1 MKKILLFVSLSVFLA
16 FIAGCAPSGTT
27 TPSTSNQT
35 QKPELI
41 TVNDG
46 VRILYSG
53 DSIRDGITV
62 TFTGSGPANAIIK
75 VYLNGTL
82 FDSTTTDDAGS
93 FTWTWTS
100 GTTEGTFTF
109 GFTAEAGELPESTQ
123 DQFQIVVDITPPY
136 LGSSC
141 SAKADTLLGSAP
153 TITVQFNEPVT
164 VGDINLFETPAF
176 WNVGCTVCPGGSVF
190 TVTQVTLGADNQ
202 TVTLTGNW
210 TTDFLVAGDQ
220 IMVVFTYNPLMDI
233 KDAAGNQF
241 NTVASLPTCM
251 VTP

>member
-1 MKKILLFVSLSVFLA
+1 MKKILVFAFLTVFLA
-16 FIAGCAPSGTT
+16 LIAGCAPSGTT
-27 TPSTSNQT
+27 TPPTPNQT
-35 QKPELI
+35 QVPQLI

-46 VRILYSG
+46 VRNLQSG
-53 DSIRDGITV
+53 DSIQGGITV
-62 TFTGSGPANAIIK
+62 TFTGSGPANAIIR

-82 FDSTTTDDAGS
+82 LDSTTTDDAGS

-109 GFTAEAGELPESTQ
+109 GFTAEAGGLSESTQ
-123 DQFQIVVDITPPY
+123 TQFQIVVDITPPY
-136 LGSSC
+136 LLSC
-141 SAKADTLLGSAP
+141 SAKADTPLGDAP

-164 VGDINLFETPAF
+164 IGDVNLFETPTF
-176 WNVGCTVCPGGSVF
+176 WGVSCIVCPGGSVF

-210 TTDFLVAGDQ
+210 TSDQLVAGDQ
-220 IMVVFTYNPLMDI
+220 IMVTFAYTPLMNI
-233 KDAAGNQF
+233 QDAAGNQF
-241 NTVASLPTCM
+241 NAAASFQPCT

>member
-16 FIAGCAPSGTT
+16 FVAGCAPSGPT
-27 TPSTSNQT
+27 TPPTPNQT
-35 QKPELI
+35 QAPQLI

-46 VRILYSG
+46 VRNLQSG
-53 DSIRDGITV
+53 DSIRGGILV
-62 TFTGSGPANAIIK
+62 TFTGSGPANAIIR

-109 GFTAEAGELPESTQ
+109 GFTAEAGGLPESEQ
-123 DQFQIVVDITPPY
+123 EQFQIVVDITPPY
-136 LGSSC
+136 LLSC
-141 SAKADTLLGSAP
+141 SAKADTPLGDAP

-164 VGDINLFETPAF
+164 VGDINLFETPTF
-176 WNVGCTVCPGGSVF
+176 WTVNCVVCPGSSAF

-210 TTDFLVAGDQ
+210 MSDQMVAGDQ
-220 IMVVFTYNPLMDI
+220 IMVVFIYVPLMNI

-241 NTVASLPTCM
+241 NAAASLPTCM